1 VLYDSLADRWL
12 LSEFACEG
20 NHLCVYISRTPDP
33 VSGGW
38 FLYDFRVPEFPDYPK
53 YAVWPDAYYV
63 STNESS
69 PAAYALE
76 RIQMLNG
83 LPATFQRFTA
93 PPLAAFVFNALTP
106 SDLDGVTP
114 PPAGAPNYFIRH
126 RDDEAHNPGN
136 NDPNRDFLEIWEFHV
151 DFANPSHS
159 TFTGPTSIAVAE
171 FDSELCGF
179 VVLFCF
185 PQPDTRRKFDPLR
198 EVVMWRLQYRNFGS
212 HEMLVGNFVTD
223 VDATDHGG
231 IRWFE
236 LRKTGAG
243 PWTLFQEG
251 THAPDQAHR
260 WLGSIAMDQAGNIA
274 LGYSVSSMSVF
285 PSIRYARRLASDSLG
300 TLAQGEATMIDG
312 AFSQRWGAGSNRW
325 SDYSSTNVDP
335 VDDCTFRNTHEYVA
349 TDQVGLWGTRIA
361 SFRFPS
367 CPPAL
372 GMR

>member
-1 VLYDSLADRWL
+1 
-12 LSEFACEG
+12 
-20 NHLCVYISRTPDP
+20 
-33 VSGGW
+33 
-38 FLYDFRVPEFPDYPK
+38 
-53 YAVWPDAYYV
+53 
-63 STNESS
+63 
-69 PAAYALE
+69 
-76 RIQMLNG
+76 
-83 LPATFQRFTA
+83 
-93 PPLAAFVFNALTP
+93 
-106 SDLDGVTP
+106 
-114 PPAGAPNYFIRH
+114 
-126 RDDEAHNPGN
+126 
-136 NDPNRDFLEIWEFHV
+136 
-151 DFANPSHS
+151 
-159 TFTGPTSIAVAE
+159 
-171 FDSELCGF
+171 
-179 VVLFCF
+179 
-185 PQPDTRRKFDPLR
+185 
-198 EVVMWRLQYRNFGS
+198 MWRLQYRNFGS